1 MLEDEALL
9 LLPTEDDLPDS
20 DGQPVDNELQILA
33 PGLLRAIL
41 ALVWADRTN
50 WFFGINLGVYYDD
63 KKPAIGPDG
72 FLSIG
77 APRVRPSNELRL
89 SYVVREEKVMPQW
102 VLEVVSKEPGGEYD
116 EKLAIYAAMGVLYY
130 TIYNP
135 KHASRDQHEEFEVYK
150 LEQGKYVRQLG
161 NPVWMAEIGLGIGHE
176 VRQQE
181 GAIRDWLYWYDEM
194 GERYDAPE
202 DALTQERLL
211 RGQEQLIRRELEER
225 LEQEARSRLQAQQE
239 LEQEA
244 RSRLQAQQE
253 LEQEARSRLQAQQE
267 LEQEARSRRSF
278 ILRLLSRKFGS
289 IDDRTLD
296 HINQLSIE
304 QLESLGEELLDF
316 ASIDDLTAWLENR
329 E

>member
-1 MLEDEALL
+1 VQLVGDAMLEDEALL
-9 LLPTEDDLPDS
+9 LLPTENDLPDS
-20 DGQPVDNELQILA
+20 DGKPVGNELQILA

-41 ALVWADRTN
+41 ALAWADRTN

-63 KKPAIGPDG
+63 KQPAMVSDRLEVIGPDG
-72 FLSIG
+72 FLSLG
-77 APRVRPSNELRL
+77 VPRVRPSNELRL

-135 KHASRDQHEEFEVYK
+135 KHASRDQHEMFEVYK
-150 LEQGKYVRQLG
+150 LEQGQYVRQLG
-161 NPVWMAEIGLGIGHE
+161 NPVWMAELGLGIGHE

-194 GERYDAPE
+194 GQRYDAPE

-225 LEQEARSRLQAQQE
+225 LEL
-239 LEQEA
+239 
-244 RSRLQAQQE
+244 
-253 LEQEARSRLQAQQE
+253 
-267 LEQEARSRRSF
+267 EARSRRSF
-278 ILRLLSRKFGS
+278 ILRLLSRKFSS
-289 IDDRTLD
+289 IDDLTLD
-296 HINQLSIE
+296 RVDHLSIE

-316 ASIDDLTAWLENR
+316 ASIDDLVTWLENHR
-329 E
+329 